1 MVWIS
6 VDELLEKIMLKLYK
20 QWERR
25 LLSQVRPLLDNER
38 LRLANALRTMASAY
52 VAQSEDA
59 IILYLEQISSS
70 EAVVA
75 AAPEEFAVLPRL
87 KQEILRARRPGMRL
101 RGHKAKPTNLT
112 PARMQTL
119 LLLLETLD
127 PPAYAITRMYFPED
141 LRALATLLETA
152 TQQVFAQWSNLALE
166 TRGAIHR
173 ILHMVRVGLVSEDG
187 RYLVTVRSVV
197 ETLHQYENMPEV
209 VQASRDAFL
218 AGKIDEAADSP
229 FRYNEMVV
237 VSENLAKMIANPP
250 PVSPNATEPD
260 GLQPLP
266 DTSPVPDQP
275 EETEP
280 GEQPDDQPAKEPAQ
294 APDAGPVEPV
304 APSPYMPRVPT
315 AMVEREFYTDV
326 RFPQQVRLGDE
337 YPLLIRLTR
346 SPFELSRTDEKVK
359 VAFGQP
365 DQPEYVE
372 VVVIAHGFS
381 EATATWSRTMAVYV
395 DRDSQPAIFLL
406 RADGDLG
413 EQRVTLDFY
422 HKGRYLGSAS
432 FVTRIV
438 EQLPNAVGGVIIDTP
453 ALAARFVEEPP
464 PPADLELRIVR
475 GSRDNV
481 LHFMLHST
489 RAGVGYHWKPVGQ
502 VKLNSGS
509 PQTYLQKLFSQ
520 LGDLAAQ
527 TVDHLAEE
535 DGRVA
540 VSDIAAI
547 GQQLFSE
554 LFPPELQ
561 HELWTRILPR
571 RRDASNPDG
580 IISTLLI
587 TSDEPWIP
595 WEMVKPYRV
604 DPDSG
609 VEQSAGFLAE
619 TFQVTRWLAG
629 RSPAH
634 QVHVKHASI
643 VAPQHELLY
652 AQREEAYFRQLP
664 ARRVQVSNTLRST
677 ADVRQM
683 AQAGGVQLLHFAAH
697 GRFDAQNANLSPLS
711 LQDGVLTPIDLA
723 GERAAGLR
731 RERPLVFLNACHTAR
746 LAFALTG
753 LGGWAK
759 RLVAD
764 LNVSAFIGT
773 LWEVN
778 DLLAA
783 EFAIT
788 FYDRLFAGD
797 TLGQAFYTARL
808 HVRDRQPANPTWL
821 AYVLYADPNSVVLW
835 GTGDGEG
842 DAYEAVEA
850 QAVEPVE
857 PPAPTFSAEEWA
869 AALEAALA
877 NALPDIVRR
886 TIPPAVADAV
896 SRLLAS
902 DEVDSEQTDTERTG
916 TPDGVGDAAGG
927 SSGISGSGNI
937 AADNL
942 PDPLLYLSALASSSQ
957 SGAKPRVYDTGR
969 PNGAIDSGAED
980 SHDSRHHDAH
990 HKEPGNQELDNH
1002 DLGRHG
1008 AETIDTST
1016 SEPRS
1021 QE

>member
-1 MVWIS
+1 MQRGRRAVVWIS

-25 LLSQVRPLLDNER
+25 LLSQVRQLLDDER

-52 VAQSEDA
+52 VTQSEDA
-59 IILYLEQISSS
+59 IILFMERLSTL
-70 EAVVA
+70 EAVAA
-75 AAPEEFAVLPRL
+75 AAPEEFEMLPEL
-87 KQEILRARRPGMRL
+87 KQAILRARRPGMRL

-119 LLLLETLD
+119 LSLLETLD
-127 PPAYAITRMYFPED
+127 PPAYAITRMFFPED
-141 LRALATLLETA
+141 LTALAALLEA
-152 TQQVFAQWSNLALE
+152 VMQQVFTQWAKLALE

-173 ILHMVRVGLVSEDG
+173 ILHTVRVGLVSEEG
-187 RYLVTVRSVV
+187 RYLVTLRSVV
-197 ETLHQYENMPEV
+197 ETLHQFEAMPEV
-209 VQASRDAFL
+209 LQASRDAFL
-218 AGKIDEAADSP
+218 AGKVDNAADSP
-229 FRYNEMVV
+229 FRFNEMVV
-237 VSENLAKMIANPP
+237 VSENLARMIASPP
-250 PVSPNATEPD
+250 PVSPNATQPD
-260 GLQPLP
+260 PLQPLP
-266 DTSPVPDQP
+266 DLSPVPDQP
-275 EETEP
+275 DGTPPSDQP
-280 GEQPDDQPAKEPAQ
+280 GEQPAKEPAK
-294 APDAGPVEPV
+294 APDPGPVEPV
-304 APSPYMPRVPT
+304 APSPHMPRVPS

-326 RFPQQVRLGDE
+326 RFPQQVRQGDE
-337 YPLLIRLTR
+337 SPLLVRLTR
-346 SPFELSRTDEKVK
+346 SPFALSRADDKVK

-422 HKGRYLGSAS
+422 HKGRYLGSAA

-489 RAGVGYHWKPVGQ
+489 RSGVGYHWKPVGQ

-509 PQTYLQKLFSQ
+509 PQVYLQKLFAQ
-520 LGDLAAQ
+520 LSELAAQ

-535 DGRVA
+535 DGRIA

-547 GQQLFSE
+547 GQQLFRE

-609 VEQSAGFLAE
+609 MEQSAGFLAE

-634 QVHVKHASI
+634 QVHVKNASI
-643 VAPQHELLY
+643 VAPLHELLY

-664 ARRVQVSNTLRST
+664 ARRVQVSNTLRSI
-677 ADVRQM
+677 ADVRQL

-711 LQDGVLTPIDLA
+711 LQDGVLTPNDLA

-753 LGGWAK
+753 LGGWAE

-764 LNVSAFIGT
+764 LNVSAFVGT

-788 FYDRLFAGD
+788 FYDCLLAGD

-835 GTGDGEG
+835 GMGDDED
-842 DAYEAVEA
+842 DARESLAAQPAV
-850 QAVEPVE
+850 PVE

-877 NALPDIVRR
+877 SALPELVRR
-886 TIPPAVADAV
+886 TIPPAVAQAV
-896 SRLLAS
+896 SRLLGHEETEAEQSDSGAGELSSDDAGAGSVTAAAS
-902 DEVDSEQTDTERTG
+902 EE
-916 TPDGVGDAAGG
+916 
-927 SSGISGSGNI
+927 
-937 AADNL
+937 L
-942 PDPLLYLSALASSSQ
+942 PNPLLYLSALASSAQ
-957 SGAKPRVYDTGR
+957 SGAKPRVYDNT
-969 PNGAIDSGAED
+969 PNGVKNSGAEG
-980 SHDSRHHDAH
+980 SHDSSNY
-990 HKEPGNQELDNH
+990 EPSNQELNNH

-1008 AETIDTST
+1008 ADKIDVST
-1016 SEPRS
+1016 SEPRT
-1021 QE
+1021 QA